1 MLSEETKENLRQAYH
16 WVTSLSEDS
25 LLWLAE
31 LRNEVHSPAG
41 DSTMANSTWVQLVAY
56 CDLYKT
62 TCGTEHAQFLLD
74 YSEGRP

>member
-16 WVTSLSEDS
+16 WVTGLSEDS

-31 LRNEVHSPAG
+31 LRNEVRSPAG
-41 DSTMANSTWVQLVAY
+41 DATMANSTWVQLEAY

-62 TCGTEHAQFLLD
+62 TCGIEHARFLLD
-74 YSEGRP
+74 YPRGKP

>member
-31 LRNEVHSPAG
+31 FRSEIYSPCG
-41 DSTMANSTWVQLVAY
+41 DTALANAIWVQLDAY
-56 CDLYKT
+56 EYLYKVEPT
-62 TCGTEHAQFLLD
+62 VEHAQFLLD
-74 YSEGRP
+74 YSKGKP